1 MKNDNNIAHVVCLN
15 GGSSSIKVSV
25 KSIQNGNVEPVAD
38 FNCQGLGTGEGYI
51 DAKFDG
57 VKEKWETPMENH
69 KSALHALTEIISERF
84 PELNIV
90 AVGHRVVHG
99 GSTFKQTTLI
109 DGLDGEVVK
118 SIRKYSSL
126 APLHNPANLQIIEAS
141 LSDPIFGSVPN
152 AAIFD
157 TQFHAEMPDYVKLYA
172 VPKNWIDEYGIQR
185 YGFHGASYTYITHRF
200 TELNNLSADG
210 EETNIVVAHLGNGCS
225 MAKVVAG
232 KGADTSMGTTPL
244 EGLVMGTR
252 SGDIDPGALELMAK
266 NLNTDIKGIVK
277 ILNKESGLFG
287 LYNKGVKEM
296 HVIRKAAVEG
306 DKEAEL
312 VIDVAAYRTAKYF
325 SGYLGTMDNPK
336 GIVFTGGVGENEGY
350 FRRKVLGFM
359 KMFDWVADE
368 STIDTRNEE
377 VVFAESR
384 VIPGLKAWV
393 IPTDEERVFAL
404 EAFRFVG
411 SEK

>member
-1 MKNDNNIAHVVCLN
+1 MKQENNIAHVVCLN

-25 KSIQNGNVEPVAD
+25 KSIINGDVGTVAD

-57 VKEKWETPMENH
+57 KKEKWETPMEDH

-99 GSTFKQTTLI
+99 GSTFTQTTLI
-109 DGLDGEVVK
+109 DGVDGEVVK
-118 SIRKYSSL
+118 SIEKFSSL

-141 LSDPIFGSVPN
+141 LSDPVFGSVPN

-157 TQFHAEMPDYVKLYA
+157 TQFHAEMPDYAKFYA
-172 VPKNWIDEYGIQR
+172 VPKSWIKEYGIQR
-185 YGFHGASYTYITHRF
+185 YGFHGASYTYITQRF
-200 TELNNLSADG
+200 SELNNISSD
-210 EETNIVVAHLGNGCS
+210 ETNIVIAHMGNGCS

-266 NLNTDIKGIVK
+266 NLNTDITGIVN

-287 LYNKGVKEM
+287 LYNRGVKEM
-296 HVIRKAAVEG
+296 NVIREDAVNG

-312 VIDVAAYRTAKYF
+312 VVEVAAYRAAKYF
-325 SGYLGTMDNPK
+325 SGYLGTMDAPK
-336 GIVFTGGVGENEGY
+336 GIIFTGGVGENEGY

-359 KMFDWVADE
+359 KMFNWVADE

-377 VVFAESR
+377 VIFAESR
-384 VIPGLKAWV
+384 TVPGLKAWV
-393 IPTDEERVFAL
+393 IPTDEEKVFAL
-404 EAFRFVG
+404 EALQFVDT
-411 SEK
+411 E

>member
-1 MKNDNNIAHVVCLN
+1 MENKNNIAHVVCLN

-25 KSIQNGNVEPVAD
+25 KSILNGDVGTVAD

-57 VKEKWETPMENH
+57 KKEKWETPMKDH
-69 KSALHALTEIISERF
+69 KSALHALTEIIAERF

-99 GSTFKQTTLI
+99 GSTFTQTTLI
-109 DGLDGEVVK
+109 DGKDGKVVK
-118 SIRKYSSL
+118 SIEKFSSL

-141 LSDPIFGSVPN
+141 LSDPVFGSVPN

-157 TQFHAEMPDYVKLYA
+157 TQFHAEMPDYAKLYA
-172 VPKNWIDEYGIQR
+172 VPKSWIKEYGIQR
-185 YGFHGASYTYITHRF
+185 YGFHGASYTYITQRF
-200 TELNNLSADG
+200 SELNNISSD
-210 EETNIVVAHLGNGCS
+210 ETNIVIAHMGNGCS

-266 NLNTDIKGIVK
+266 NLNTDITGIVN
-277 ILNKESGLFG
+277 ILNKKSGLFG
-287 LYNKGVKEM
+287 LYDRGVKEM
-296 HVIRKAAVEG
+296 TVIREDAVNG

-312 VIDVAAYRTAKYF
+312 VIEVAAYRAAKYF
-325 SGYLGTMDNPK
+325 SGYLGTMNAPK

-359 KMFDWVADE
+359 KMFNWVSDE

-384 VIPGLKAWV
+384 TVPGLKAWV
-393 IPTDEERVFAL
+393 IPTDEEKVFAL
-404 EAFRFVG
+404 EAFQFVDT
-411 SEK
+411 E

>member
-1 MKNDNNIAHVVCLN
+1 MKQENNIAHVICLN

-25 KSIQNGNVEPVAD
+25 KSINNGEVGAVAD

-51 DAKFDG
+51 DAKFNG
-57 VKEKWETPMENH
+57 IKEKWETPMENH

-99 GSTFKQTTLI
+99 GSTFTQTTLI
-109 DGLDGEVVK
+109 DGIDGEVVK
-118 SIRKYSSL
+118 SIEKFSSL

-141 LSDPIFGSVPN
+141 LSDPVFGSVPN

-157 TQFHAEMPDYVKLYA
+157 TQFHAEMPDYAKFYA
-172 VPKNWIDEYGIQR
+172 VPRNWIDEYGIQR
-185 YGFHGASYTYITHRF
+185 YGFHGASYTYIAHRF
-200 TELNNLSADG
+200 AELNNLSAGD
-210 EETNIVVAHLGNGCS
+210 TNIVVAHMGNGCS

-266 NLNTDIKGIVK
+266 NLNTDITGIVN
-277 ILNKESGLFG
+277 ILNKKSGLFG
-287 LYNKGVKEM
+287 LYDRGVKEM
-296 HVIRKAAVEG
+296 TVIREDAVNG

-312 VIDVAAYRTAKYF
+312 VIEVAAYRAAKYF
-325 SGYLGTMDNPK
+325 SGYLGTMNAPK

-359 KMFDWVADE
+359 KMFNWVSDE

-384 VIPGLKAWV
+384 TVPGLKAWV
-393 IPTDEERVFAL
+393 IPTDEEKVFAL
-404 EAFRFVG
+404 EAFQFVDT
-411 SEK
+411 E

>member
-1 MKNDNNIAHVVCLN
+1 MKQENNIAHVICLN

-25 KSIQNGNVEPVAD
+25 KSINNGEVGAVAD

-51 DAKFDG
+51 DAKFNG
-57 VKEKWETPMENH
+57 IKEKWETPMENH

-99 GSTFKQTTLI
+99 GSTFTQTTLI
-109 DGLDGEVVK
+109 DGIDGEVVK
-118 SIRKYSSL
+118 SIEKFSSL

-141 LSDPIFGSVPN
+141 LSDPVFGSVPN

-157 TQFHAEMPDYVKLYA
+157 TQFHAEMPDYAKLYA
-172 VPKNWIDEYGIQR
+172 VPKSWIKEYGIQR
-185 YGFHGASYTYITHRF
+185 YGFHGASYTYITQRF
-200 TELNNLSADG
+200 SELNNISSD
-210 EETNIVVAHLGNGCS
+210 ETNIVIAHMGNGCS

-266 NLNTDIKGIVK
+266 NLNTDITGIVN
-277 ILNKESGLFG
+277 ILNKKSGLFG
-287 LYNKGVKEM
+287 LYDRGVKEM
-296 HVIRKAAVEG
+296 TVIREDAVNG

-312 VIDVAAYRTAKYF
+312 VIEVAAYRAAKYF
-325 SGYLGTMDNPK
+325 SGYLGTMNAPK
-336 GIVFTGGVGENEGY
+336 GIIFTGGVGENEGY

-359 KMFDWVADE
+359 KMFNWVSDE

-384 VIPGLKAWV
+384 TVPGLKAWV
-393 IPTDEERVFAL
+393 IPTDEEKVFAL
-404 EAFRFVG
+404 EAFQFVDT
-411 SEK
+411 E

>member
-1 MKNDNNIAHVVCLN
+1 MKQENNIAHVICLN

-25 KSIQNGNVEPVAD
+25 KSINNGEVGAVAD

-51 DAKFDG
+51 DAKFNG
-57 VKEKWETPMENH
+57 IKEKWETPMENH

-99 GSTFKQTTLI
+99 GSTFTQTTLI
-109 DGLDGEVVK
+109 DGIDGEVVK
-118 SIRKYSSL
+118 SIEKFSSL

-141 LSDPIFGSVPN
+141 LSDPVFGSVPN

-157 TQFHAEMPDYVKLYA
+157 TQFHAEMPDYAKLYA
-172 VPKNWIDEYGIQR
+172 VPKSWIKEYGIQR
-185 YGFHGASYTYITHRF
+185 YGFHGASYTYITQRF
-200 TELNNLSADG
+200 SELNNISSD
-210 EETNIVVAHLGNGCS
+210 ETNIVIAHMGNGCS

-266 NLNTDIKGIVK
+266 NLNTDITGIVN
-277 ILNKESGLFG
+277 ILNKKSGLFG
-287 LYNKGVKEM
+287 LYDRGVKEM
-296 HVIRKAAVEG
+296 TVIREDAVNG

-312 VIDVAAYRTAKYF
+312 VIEVAAYRAAKYF
-325 SGYLGTMDNPK
+325 SGYLGTMNAPK

-359 KMFDWVADE
+359 KMFNWVSDE

-384 VIPGLKAWV
+384 TVPGLKAWV
-393 IPTDEERVFAL
+393 IPTDEEKVFAL
-404 EAFRFVG
+404 EAFQFVDT
-411 SEK
+411 E

>member
-1 MKNDNNIAHVVCLN
+1 MENKNNIAHVVCLN

-25 KSIQNGNVEPVAD
+25 KSILNGDVGTVAD

-57 VKEKWETPMENH
+57 KKEKWETPMKDH
-69 KSALHALTEIISERF
+69 KSALHALTEIIAERF

-99 GSTFKQTTLI
+99 GSTFTQTTLI
-109 DGLDGEVVK
+109 DGKDGKVVK
-118 SIRKYSSL
+118 SIEKFSSL

-141 LSDPIFGSVPN
+141 LSDPVFGSVPN

-157 TQFHAEMPDYVKLYA
+157 TQFHAEMPDYAKFYA
-172 VPKNWIDEYGIQR
+172 VPRSWIDEYGIQR
-185 YGFHGASYTYITHRF
+185 YGFHGASYTYIAHRF
-200 TELNNLSADG
+200 AELNNLSAGD
-210 EETNIVVAHLGNGCS
+210 TNIVVAHMGNGCS

-266 NLNTDIKGIVK
+266 NLNTDIAGIVQ
-277 ILNKESGLFG
+277 ILNKKSGLLG

-296 HVIRKAAVEG
+296 NVIREAAVLG

-312 VIDVAAYRTAKYF
+312 VINVAAYRAAKYF

-359 KMFDWVADE
+359 KLFNWVTDE

-377 VVFAESR
+377 VIFAESR
-384 VIPGLKAWV
+384 TVPGLKAWV

-411 SEK
+411 TK

>member
-1 MKNDNNIAHVVCLN
+1 VKNEINIAHVVCLN

-25 KSIQNGNVEPVAD
+25 KSIINGDVGMVAD

-57 VKEKWETPMENH
+57 KKEKWETPMENH

-84 PELNIV
+84 PALNIV

-99 GSTFKQTTLI
+99 GSTFNQTTLI

-118 SIRKYSSL
+118 SIEKFSSL

-157 TQFHAEMPDYVKLYA
+157 TQFHAEMPDYVKFYA
-172 VPKNWIDEYGIQR
+172 VPKNWIEEYGIQR
-185 YGFHGASYTYITHRF
+185 YGFHGASYTYIAHRF
-200 TELNNLSADG
+200 AELNNIS
-210 EETNIVVAHLGNGCS
+210 EEDTNIVIAHLGNGCS
-225 MAKVVAG
+225 MAKVVGG
-232 KGADTSMGTTPL
+232 KGSDTSMGTTPL

-266 NLNTDIKGIVK
+266 NLNTDIKGIVQ

-287 LYNKGVKEM
+287 LYNKGIKEM
-296 HVIRKAAVEG
+296 HIIRQAAVNG

-312 VIDVAAYRTAKYF
+312 VIDVAAYRAAKYF

-350 FRRKVLGFM
+350 FRRKVFAFM
-359 KMFDWVADE
+359 KMFNWVADE
-368 STIDTRNEE
+368 STVDTRNEE
-377 VVFAESR
+377 VVVAESLT
-384 VIPGLKAWV
+384 VPGLKAWV
-393 IPTDEERVFAL
+393 IPTDEEKVFAL
-404 EAFRFVG
+404 EAFRFV
-411 SEK
+411 ETDK